1 MNKKECRMYDLIVE
15 MDIATT
21 QEINLVRNLLDG
33 SWEEILNAIVY
44 ARTGYNTLEQFIAET
59 YDDFEWQGVYI
70 MDDKQRDII
79 LKTLY
84 WGMWVSAD
92 FEELFRR
99 DWFTVYQNL
108 KEGNEELVPDNVLAM
123 IRIWLSEDDDE
134 EEEGE

>member
-59 YDDFEWQGVYI
+59 YDDFEW
-70 MDDKQRDII
+70 
-79 LKTLY
+79 
-84 WGMWVSAD
+84 
-92 FEELFRR
+92 
-99 DWFTVYQNL
+99 
-108 KEGNEELVPDNVLAM
+108 
-123 IRIWLSEDDDE
+123 
-134 EEEGE
+134 

>member
-1 MNKKECRMYDLIVE
+1 
-15 MDIATT
+15 
-21 QEINLVRNLLDG
+21 
-33 SWEEILNAIVY
+33 
-44 ARTGYNTLEQFIAET
+44 
-59 YDDFEWQGVYI
+59 

-99 DWFTVYQNL
+99 DWFAVYQNL